1 MGSCPGLCAMSSVDM
16 FLLSCLLFCCFCTG
30 SARRTL
36 QSAKNCGIPTGGR
49 EECYF
54 DCQIV
59 PSAQGSGQLIKD
71 LTCLRDCFSSE
82 ESADDSCISSLLN
95 DVIKDGVC
103 DLTDEYGYNP
113 GPGIYKPVNEEC
125 VMGVVASS
133 YGFDQ
138 TVIDVGTC
146 SSVTEGLLSTEQCRR
161 EIMEEQGFI
170 QNTLLQLVQ
179 NSCNHTVSEFY
190 VNFMQGNL
198 PVGRRK
204 REAEEPQLNSRVKRL
219 APAQV
224 IYGSDGIS
232 TELDFENTQNR
243 YSWIC
248 SLQSTGSS
256 AEHLCAV
263 NILSVKRP
271 TVIVGAAHCT
281 FLCKA
286 GARQVSPCCCSSGP
300 GNCAAKT
307 SECGEKPGVVEMS
320 EGDASIVCGRWKYD
334 ESEDKEIVLNIM
346 EIVRHPDYDNVTG
359 PISGADLV
367 VFKVD
372 DKPLMKRTA
381 RTLNPACLPTNDKQ
395 PTSVIHAGW
404 SKPPPLSY
412 IKARASEYEQFYD
425 DFFKQWHYKMDILNK
440 CEDPKKESITGAAL
454 KFPSNSSYPA
464 ATLCATDFSKQ
475 SCFSQGESGSPLMVE
490 NEKGEFSIEG
500 ILSFVKGC
508 DVFTFGTTDTTKNN
522 AQLNQQTENPTTYTK
537 LSCYLPWVAE
547 QYGMDYEGSGQ
558 EDKACLVASGG
569 NRAGRNEVCRN
580 TPSNLVE
587 LFSGEVECIF
597 PFYYKDKKYDGCI
610 LFEEDGFVYPVF
622 RCPTRDIPTKIE
634 DEEGTYNSFEFLPLV
649 DGYCPA
655 DSTDPNSPLDPNI
668 TDCSPFARRSPFS
681 QCKNNCPGVQALGII
696 GG

>member
-1 MGSCPGLCAMSSVDM
+1 VIFIA
-16 FLLSCLLFCCFCTG
+16 G
-30 SARRTL
+30 SARATL

-59 PSAQGSGQLIKD
+59 SSAQGSGQLIKD

-82 ESADDSCISSLLN
+82 ESADDFCISSLLN

-113 GPGIYKPVNEEC
+113 GPGIYKPVKEC
-125 VMGVVASS
+125 EMGVVASS

-138 TVIDVGTC
+138 NVIDVGTC

-190 VNFMQGNL
+190 VTFMQGNL
-198 PVGRRK
+198 GRRK
-204 REAEEPQLNSRVKRL
+204 RGVEEPQLNSRVKRL

-224 IYGSDGIS
+224 IYGSHNIR
-232 TELDFENTQNR
+232 TVLDFENTQNR

-248 SLQSTGSS
+248 SLQSTASS

-263 NILSVKRP
+263 NILSLP
-271 TVIVGAAHCT
+271 PSTTVIVGAAHCT

-286 GARQVSPCCCSSGP
+286 KSRQVSPCCCSSGP
-300 GNCAAKT
+300 GNCAANKT
-307 SECGEKPGVVEMS
+307 LCGDKPGVVEMRA
-320 EGDASIVCGRWKYD
+320 EDASIVCGRWKYNKP
-334 ESEDKEIVLNIM
+334 EDKEIVLNIK
-346 EIVRHPDYDNVTG
+346 EIVRHPKYDNDKG

-367 VFKVD
+367 VFKVN
-372 DKPLMKRTA
+372 DKPLKQRTA
-381 RTLNPACLPTNDKQ
+381 TARKLNPACLPTNDKQ
-395 PTSVIHAGW
+395 PSSGIHAGW
-404 SKPPPLSY
+404 SKPPPRSY
-412 IKARASEYEQFYD
+412 IKTHASEYEQFYE
-425 DFFKQWHYKMDILNK
+425 DFFKQWHYKMDILDK
-440 CEDPKKESITGAAL
+440 CEDPKKNSITGEAL
-454 KFPSNSSYPA
+454 QFPSNSSYPA
-464 ATLCATDFSKQ
+464 ATLCAKDFSKQ

-490 NEKGEFSIEG
+490 SKERFSIEG
-500 ILSFVKGC
+500 LLSFVKGC
-508 DVFTFGTTDTTKNN
+508 DVFTFGTTDAEKNN

-537 LSCYLPWVAE
+537 LSCFLPWIAE
-547 QYGMDYEGSGQ
+547 QYGMEYEGSGQ
-558 EDKACLVASGG
+558 EDQACLVASGG
-569 NRAGRNEVCRN
+569 NPDSRNEVCRN

-622 RCPTRDIPTKIE
+622 RCPTRDITTKI
-634 DEEGTYNSFEFLPLV
+634 DGINSFEFLPLV
-649 DGYCPA
+649 DGYCPT
-655 DSTDPNSPLDPNI
+655 DSTDSTSPLDPSI
-668 TDCSPFARRSPFS
+668 TDCSPFARRAPFS

>member
-1 MGSCPGLCAMSSVDM
+1 MLCDFYSCFPFLFGSS
-16 FLLSCLLFCCFCTG
+16 
-30 SARRTL
+30 RRTP

-59 PSAQGSGQLIKD
+59 TSAQGSGQLIKD
-71 LTCLRDCFSSE
+71 LTCLRDCFSSD
-82 ESADDSCISSLLN
+82 ESADDFCISSLLN
-95 DVIKDGVC
+95 DVRKNGVC
-103 DLTDEYGYNP
+103 NLTDDYGYNP
-113 GPGIYKPVNEEC
+113 GPGIYEPVKDCE
-125 VMGVVASS
+125 MGLVASS
-133 YGFDQ
+133 YGFDE
-138 TVIDVGTC
+138 TVIKEGTC
-146 SSVTEGLLSTEQCRR
+146 SSKTEKLLSTEKCRR

-179 NSCNHTVSEFY
+179 NSCNHNVSEFY
-190 VNFMQGNL
+190 VTFMQGNL

-224 IYGSDGIS
+224 IYGSDNIS
-232 TELDFENTQNR
+232 TVLDFENTQNR

-248 SLQSTGSS
+248 SLQSKGSS

-286 GARQVSPCCCSSGP
+286 GSRQVSPCCCSTGP
-300 GNCAAKT
+300 GNCADDKT
-307 SECGEKPGVVEMS
+307 LCGDKPEVVKMS
-320 EGDASIVCGRWKYD
+320 EGDANIVCGRWKFD
-334 ESEDKEIVLNIM
+334 EPEDKEIVLNIK
-346 EIVRHPDYDNVTG
+346 EIVRHPDYDRVKG

-395 PTSVIHAGW
+395 PLSVIHAGW

-412 IKARASEYEQFYD
+412 IKTRASEYEQFYD

-464 ATLCATDFSKQ
+464 ATLCAKDFSKQ

-508 DVFTFGTTDTTKNN
+508 DVFTFGTIDAAKNN

-537 LSCYLPWVAE
+537 LSCFLPWVAE

-622 RCPTRDIPTKIE
+622 RCPTRDIKTKKE

-649 DGYCPA
+649 DGYCPT
-655 DSTDPNSPLDPNI
+655 DSTDPTSPLDPNI